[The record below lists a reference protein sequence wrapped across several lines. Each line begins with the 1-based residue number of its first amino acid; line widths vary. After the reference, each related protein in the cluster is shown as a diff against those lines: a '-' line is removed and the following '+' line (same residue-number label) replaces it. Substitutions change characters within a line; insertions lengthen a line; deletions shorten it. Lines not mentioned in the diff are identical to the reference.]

1 MSKTRLFFA
10 PLPRGYNEEQIKAFL
25 LELFT
30 PYEAVTEESFI
41 LITDRETGR
50 LKPFCFVELEAEASE
65 KAMAEID
72 QAETEE
78 GVLLTLNVAQAKPA
92 MNKGAR
98 RPSTGGFAPRPA
110 GDRKPS
116 NGGGF
121 RSDRR

>member
-30 PYEAVTEESFI
+30 PYEAVTEDSFI

-50 LKPFCFVELEAEASE
+50 LKPFCFVELEAEAAE
-65 KAMAEID
+65 KAMADID
-72 QAETEE
+72 QATTEE
-78 GVLLTLNVAQAKPA
+78 DITLTLNVAQAKPA
-92 MNKGAR
+92 MNKGGAR
-98 RPSTGGFAPRPA
+98 RPSTGGFRPA
-110 GDRKPS
+110 GPS
-116 NGGGF
+116 NGGF